1 MATMAENVLATGA
14 EIRPPMH
21 EKGCYYSRKSQL
33 KDLSPEEKLRK
44 RYDIKAT
51 SIILLG
57 VPVYI
62 YTLVNHH
69 KIASDIWNRV
79 KELMEDDKVI
89 VQNVQGRQA
98 QGNGVNTRKNKAIG
112 IGVINTVG
120 DLKANPPR
128 QQDFLANGLEEFDLD
143 CDDIQLHTTSI
154 FKVDHVDAFDSDC
167 DEAPTANAIF
177 MARLSLTGSVNG
189 DDVSLTYDSEILSK
203 NDAAQSVPPSEQD
216 NAMILSVI
224 EQMQSQVE

>member
-120 DLKANPPR
+120 DLKANPSR
-128 QQDFLANGLEEFDLD
+128 
-143 CDDIQLHTTSI
+143 LHTTSI